1 MNIGKL
7 YQLKQ
12 YYWFLFP
19 SKEIAARNGQ
29 VTLPADLATAYALP
43 LAFAAQLSERSKSN
57 VTFVTPNNIFI
68 LLEEDGKFLKVLA
81 PNGEMGWMKN
91 PENEEWT
98 KGCIEEVKE

>member
-1 MNIGKL
+1 MFG
-7 YQLKQ
+7 
-12 YYWFLFP
+12 
-19 SKEIAARNGQ
+19 
-29 VTLPADLATAYALP
+29 LP

-57 VTFVTPNNIFI
+57 VTFVTPNDIFI

-98 KGCIEEVKE
+98 KGCIEEVAQK